1 MTVDAYFAGRPP
13 VQRATYEAVAAH
25 MAGLGPME
33 VEAVGVGV
41 FWKQA
46 RTFVE
51 LRGRQKWMVLSFMLD
66 HREEHPRIRQ
76 VVGGNGRWFHFVRL
90 DGPGDVDETL
100 RGWLTASY
108 VCAAD

>member
-1 MTVDAYFAGRPP
+1 
-13 VQRATYEAVAAH
+13 
-25 MAGLGPME
+25 
-33 VEAVGVGV
+33 
-41 FWKQA
+41 
-46 RTFVE
+46 
-51 LRGRQKWMVLSFMLD
+51 MVLSFMLD